1 MFSQKFLLA
10 SIRVIRRLHIR
21 AIRNAIDESSRSSPQ
36 DELAVAS
43 LRKFFAG
50 EEYVLTQDTKDLMVP
65 VSRFFS
71 RHFVYLVGKLSDSC
85 RSTPPLNIG
94 IFPRSKSNC
103 RSRLPRSPNS
113 VGSVRSHCLQLRRG
127 WDPSVKIFNE
137 LKKS

>member
-21 AIRNAIDESSRSSPQ
+21 AIRNAIDESSRR
-36 DELAVAS
+36 

-50 EEYVLTQDTKDLMVP
+50 EEYVLTKDTKDLMVP

-85 RSTPPLNIG
+85 RSTPRPVTVPSSTEALRLG
-94 IFPRSKSNC
+94 CTDSKPVF
-103 RSRLPRSPNS
+103 RIIRMIS
-113 VGSVRSHCLQLRRG
+113 VIRG
-127 WDPSVKIFNE
+127 
-137 LKKS
+137 

>member
-21 AIRNAIDESSRSSPQ
+21 AIRNAIEESSRSSPQ

-50 EEYVLTQDTKDLMVP
+50 EEYVRTKGLMVP

-71 RHFVYLVGKLSDSC
+71 RHFAY
-85 RSTPPLNIG
+85 
-94 IFPRSKSNC
+94 
-103 RSRLPRSPNS
+103 
-113 VGSVRSHCLQLRRG
+113 
-127 WDPSVKIFNE
+127 
-137 LKKS
+137 